1 MSGKYVQ
8 LDKCNVIDTKW
19 EENLGRILSASN
31 VNWFIEI
38 EPSPIIRPFLAE
50 FWCNLQEVLN
60 NVNADI
66 IDKLQVEQGLMQA
79 CVQRLSALQYKTTM
93 LEIYIASQLGEL
105 TAESPNE
112 RYLEYFKLLED
123 SLHLREFFDT
133 YPVLARCLTE
143 QTLMFSSYV
152 REIIVHYSSDWNK
165 FKSKL
170 GNGCEYDCLT
180 GIEIGAGD
188 THNKGKSVAILK
200 FNSGAKLVYKPHSLH
215 IDECYSTMLDWIN
228 ERGIKYLLSS
238 PNALNCGAYG
248 YHEFI
253 SHHPCQSIMEV
264 EQFYYRLGALTA
276 LCYICGATDY
286 HNENI
291 IASGAQP
298 VLIDLETIF
307 SPLTETQLQ
316 YTLGDDSLR
325 TVFSSLMLPGVYSPN
340 PLLDIDLSAV
350 GGRGGQKSKL
360 MKIQRINNVGTDEAF
375 LSDDFY
381 TTKEKQNRPILNGEY
396 MDVSMYTKHMI
407 EGFCDLYRLLLTH
420 RDTFV
425 RDILLPHS
433 DATGR
438 HVFRATA
445 LYGKFLSDSMHPDYL
460 QNESDRNRLL
470 NIMVNNSTFPP
481 QAVIERELEQMQRQD
496 VPYFMFSLNSH
507 DLYDMNGVCIRDF
520 YPKSIIELVEQYL
533 MQLSEDDLSKQLQYL
548 RWSLS
553 SLVDN
558 DHHSDSHLYS
568 QCSDMYNRHT
578 TVLIQDLID
587 NENSITQIQ
596 QYATSIG
603 NSIMS
608 RIVKTNDSN
617 MLCIGFS
624 SLVGEDNK
632 YKPVWLDHNI
642 YSDLGGYVLYLGQL
656 TYITCD
662 QQYREMARQLLND
675 MHKNKLKLD
684 ETSELHKEVTISTSA
699 FSGES
704 AHIYAL
710 IYCGLLWKDD
720 TLLEDA
726 KNRLPVLMRAIEQ
739 ETKYDIIEG
748 LAGCIIVLLR
758 VYEALHD
765 VAYLHVA
772 QAAGER
778 LYTLMEELNFDA
790 GSTIDTDGLTN
801 QHVVDNHS
809 TTNNEMLLTGL
820 SHGAAGL
827 AWAFTWLARLS
838 DNHSNHSKWDQY
850 LIIANRLLVYENHYY
865 SEIEQNWRDLRTTD
879 RHEFADF
886 WCHGA
891 PGIAL
896 ARAEIMRQ
904 LEAMNLLHAQEWEF
918 VTQDYKNALQTLLN
932 RGNIYNS
939 FCLCHGILG
948 NADILLHLS
957 KLMNDPNLADI
968 ANDWTLQ
975 AIVDYESYKSSDHL
989 IARLECDGLMTG
1001 TVGMGYEYLRLL
1013 DNRVPSIL
1021 AFELPR

>member
-1 MSGKYVQ
+1 MSEKHVQ
-8 LDKCNVIDTKW
+8 LDKCSVIHTKW

-31 VNWFIEI
+31 VNEFIEI

-50 FWCNLQEVLN
+50 FWRNLQEVLN
-60 NVNADI
+60 NINVDI
-66 IDKLQVEQGLMQA
+66 IDKFQVEQGLMQA
-79 CVQRLSALQYKTTM
+79 CVQRLSSLQYKTTM
-93 LEIYIASQLGEL
+93 LEISIASQLGEL
-105 TAESPNE
+105 TTESPNE
-112 RYLEYFKLLED
+112 RYQVYFKLLED

-143 QTLMFSSYV
+143 FTLMFSSYV
-152 REIIVHYSSDWNK
+152 REVIVHYSSDWNK
-165 FKSKL
+165 FKAKL
-170 GNGCEYDCLT
+170 GSGCEYDCLT
-180 GIEIGAGD
+180 GVEIGAGD

-200 FNSGAKLVYKPHSLH
+200 FDSGAKLVYKPHSLH
-215 IDECYSTMLDWIN
+215 IDECYSTMIEWIN

-238 PNALNCGAYG
+238 PNVLNCGAYG

-253 SHHPCQSIMEV
+253 SHNSCQSIMEV

-286 HNENI
+286 HSENI
-291 IASGAQP
+291 IASGSQP
-298 VLIDLETIF
+298 VLIDLETVF
-307 SPLTETQLQ
+307 TPLAETQLQ
-316 YTLGDDSLR
+316 NMLGEQNLR
-325 TVFSSLMLPGVYSPN
+325 TVFSSLMLPGVYSPS

-350 GGRGGQKSKL
+350 GGRGGQKSQL
-360 MKIQRINNVGTDEAF
+360 MKIQRINNVGTDEECF
-375 LSDDFY
+375 IEDFY
-381 TTKEKQNRPILNGEY
+381 TTAEGQNRPILNGEY
-396 MDVSMYTKHMI
+396 MDGSIYAKHII

-425 RDILLPHS
+425 RDILLPYS

-445 LYGKFLSDSMHPDYL
+445 LYGKLLSHSLHPDYL
-460 QNESDRNRLL
+460 QNESDRYRLL
-470 NIMVNNSTFPP
+470 NIIVNNSTFPP
-481 QAVIERELEQMQRQD
+481 QVVIERELDQMQQQD
-496 VPYFMFSLNSH
+496 IPYFMFSLNSH

-520 YPKSIIELVEQYL
+520 YPMSIIELVEQYL

-553 SLVDN
+553 SMEDS

-568 QCSDMYNRHT
+568 QRFDMFNCHT
-578 TVLIQDLID
+578 TVID
-587 NENSITQIQ
+587 NENKTTKIQ

-603 NSIMS
+603 NSIMN
-608 RIVKTNDSN
+608 RIIKTNDGN

-624 SLVGEDNK
+624 SLVGEGNK
-632 YKPVWLDHNI
+632 YKPVWLDHSI
-642 YSDLGGYVLYLGQL
+642 YSGLGGYVLYLAQL
-656 TYITCD
+656 ADITSD
-662 QQYREMARQLLND
+662 QKYREMTRQLLNN
-675 MHKNKLKLD
+675 MYTNRPKVD
-684 ETSELHKEVTISTSA
+684 EASELHTKVTISTSA
-699 FSGES
+699 YSGEG

-710 IYCGLLWKDD
+710 NYCGLLWKDD

-726 KNRLPVLMRAIEQ
+726 KNRLPELMRIIEQ
-739 ETKYDIIEG
+739 ETKYDMIEG

-758 VYEALHD
+758 VYEALLD
-765 VAYLHVA
+765 VVYLHVA

-778 LYTLMEELNFDA
+778 LYTLMEEWNFDA
-790 GSTIDTDGLTN
+790 NSTIDPDGLTN
-801 QHVVDNHS
+801 QYVVNNHS
-809 TTNNEMLLTGL
+809 TTNNEILLTGL

-827 AWAFTWLARLS
+827 AWAFIWLARFH
-838 DNHSNHSKWDQY
+838 NNHSKWDEY
-850 LIIANRLLVYENHYY
+850 LIMANRLLVYENHYY
-865 SEIEQNWRDLRTTD
+865 SDIEQNWRDLRSTD
-879 RHEFADF
+879 RQEFADF

-918 VTQDYKNALQTLLN
+918 VNQDYKNALQTLLN
-932 RGNIYNS
+932 RGTIYNS

-957 KLMNDPNLADI
+957 KLMNDPNLEDI
-968 ANDWTLQ
+968 ANDWALQ
-975 AIVDYESYKSSDHL
+975 AIVDYESYKSSNHL

-1001 TVGMGYEYLRLL
+1001 IVGMGYEYLRLL